1 MRNFVDN
8 LIMFLSTALLST
20 TFTMD
25 TTATVTTGAAHGWSV
40 GDKIRV
46 SSGTTLP
53 AGLSASTD
61 YYVTKV
67 ISTTEVEISA
77 AEGGAKI
84 TSTDAGTGTHTA
96 VLKSRKILIADFRN
110 ANLSIHTANSANF
123 TVKLQGSTQDDV
135 DFESAASATNR
146 WDYIQMVD
154 LQSGATVDGDTG
166 VAPAGSDD
174 DREFAVNAD
183 GLRWLCL
190 DITSWTAGTLDARV
204 ALYE

>member
-1 MRNFVDN
+1 
-8 LIMFLSTALLST
+8 MFLSTALLST